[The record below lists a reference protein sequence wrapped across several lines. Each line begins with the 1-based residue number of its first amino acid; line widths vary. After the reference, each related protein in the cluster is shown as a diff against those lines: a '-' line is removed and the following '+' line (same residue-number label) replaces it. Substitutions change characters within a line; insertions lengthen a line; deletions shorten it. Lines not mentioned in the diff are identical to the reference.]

1 MVTYETVK
9 GVVCVELRIAED
21 NARDIWGTKILPVVA
36 GDSELGAKLIREAH
50 EKATEGY
57 GTIHQGITSTLA
69 SLQAGEKGVFIP
81 YAKTHIAAYIM
92 TCAVCNS
99 WKSWT
104 YTAELKDKYTK
115 NTLNATA
122 FYDISIN
129 MLGSIEA
136 KTFPQSRKTYKIHP
150 LLVKCIQTGA
160 VWTVAMEDT
169 TTKEVIKGLLRL
181 EVR

>member
-1 MVTYETVK
+1 
-9 GVVCVELRIAED
+9 
-21 NARDIWGTKILPVVA
+21 
-36 GDSELGAKLIREAH
+36 
-50 EKATEGY
+50 
-57 GTIHQGITSTLA
+57 
-69 SLQAGEKGVFIP
+69 
-81 YAKTHIAAYIM
+81 M

-99 WKSWT
+99 WKSWA

-115 NTLNATA
+115 NTLNAIA
-122 FYDISIN
+122 FYDISID

-181 EVR
+181 EVRYREINGISRDAGSNLLESNINPELMH

>member
-21 NARDIWGTKILPVVA
+21 NARYIWGTKILPVVA

-99 WKSWT
+99 WKSWA

-115 NTLNATA
+115 NTVNATA
-122 FYDISIN
+122 FSDISID
-129 MLGSIEA
+129 MMGS
-136 KTFPQSRKTYKIHP
+136 
-150 LLVKCIQTGA
+150 G
-160 VWTVAMEDT
+160 
-169 TTKEVIKGLLRL
+169 
-181 EVR
+181 